1 MSERSRR
8 LNISPSGEATHEVF
22 KDTISSDHELIRRLG
37 SDEGQLIER
46 ITSNQPYLP
55 LYTEPFTDSM
65 LESIY
70 GAGSITNAI
79 LPEGYGTVVPRGI
92 IDEKLGRLNS
102 ASEVPQD
109 LNQYL

>member
-8 LNISPSGEATHEVF
+8 LNISPSGEATREVF

-37 SDEGQLIER
+37 SDEGQLVER
-46 ITSNQPYLP
+46 IASNQPYLP
-55 LYTEPFTDSM
+55 LYIEPFTDST

-70 GAGSITNAI
+70 GPGSITNAI
-79 LPEGYGTVVPRGI
+79 FPEGYGTVVPRGI

>member
-1 MSERSRR
+1 MRFLRTLYPPTMNSFAA
-8 LNISPSGEATHEVF
+8 SGAMRV
-22 KDTISSDHELIRRLG
+22 
-37 SDEGQLIER
+37 QLVER
-46 ITSNQPYLP
+46 IVSNQPYLP
-55 LYTEPFTDSM
+55 LYTEPFTDST

-79 LPEGYGTVVPRGI
+79 FPEEYGTVVPRGI

-102 ASEVPQD
+102 ASDVPQD